1 MGAPKNM
8 PRKRFK
14 EEQIVA
20 ILKEGAAGMRTPE
33 ICRKHGITANTFY
46 NWRARYAGMTVSDIK
61 RMKSLEDE
69 NVRLKKK
76 LAETILDLDTA
87 KELLAKN
94 F

>member
-1 MGAPKNM
+1 M
-8 PRKRFK
+8 PRKRFT

-20 ILKEGAAGMRTPE
+20 ILKEGAAGMRTPLL
-33 ICRKHGITANTFY
+33 CRKYGITPNTFY
-46 NWRARYAGMTVSDIK
+46 NWRARYAGMSISEIR
-61 RMKSLEDE
+61 RMKIMEDE

-87 KELLAKN
+87 KELLSKN

>member
-1 MGAPKNM
+1 M
-8 PRKRFK
+8 PRKRFR

-20 ILKEGAAGMRTPE
+20 ILKEAAAGMRTPD
-33 ICRKHGITANTFY
+33 ICRKHGITPNTFY

-61 RMKSLEDE
+61 RMKTLEDE

-87 KELLAKN
+87 KELLSKN